1 MVAPER
7 FNSSQVPRNI
17 DNLCDYIDNLS
28 DENYERYEDW
38 RIENRDNFVTEYND
52 LLDEHHVMQ
61 YMNSSGLESDS
72 DEDSDE
78 GSDEDSDNESE
89 DMDSDEENTLVDTDD
104 EYEDMGSDEENT
116 LVDTDDEYEVARQ
129 SVIEEPQPEDDYDS
143 DSEIEYSV
151 ISDEDTDYDS
161 DEDIDADYTE
171 WLYPYLS
178 SSHVLL

>member
-38 RIENRDNFVTEYND
+38 RIENRDNFVREYSD

-61 YMNSSGLESDS
+61 YMNSSGLESETESDLDLESDSEEEDSDDEEDS
-72 DEDSDE
+72 DEDDE
-78 GSDEDSDNESE
+78 FVDSEEYMDVIQDEDI
-89 DMDSDEENTLVDTDD
+89 TVQT
-104 EYEDMGSDEENT
+104 
-116 LVDTDDEYEVARQ
+116 
-129 SVIEEPQPEDDYDS
+129 VIEEPQPEDDCDS
-143 DSEIEYSV
+143 DSEIEYTV
-151 ISDEDTDYDS
+151 ISDEESDYDS
-161 DEDIDADYTE
+161 DEDIDADYAE

-178 SSHVLL
+178 TSHVSF

>member
-38 RIENRDNFVTEYND
+38 RIENRDNFVREYSD

-72 DEDSDE
+72 DEGSELDSDDE
-78 GSDEDSDNESE
+78 SDGMDSDNESE
-89 DMDSDEENTLVDTDD
+89 DMDSDEENTLVD
-104 EYEDMGSDEENT
+104 S
-116 LVDTDDEYEVARQ
+116 DDEYEVARQ
-129 SVIEEPQPEDDYDS
+129 SVIEEPQPEDDCDS
-143 DSEIEYSV
+143 DSEIEYTV
-151 ISDEDTDYDS
+151 ISDEESDYDS
-161 DEDIDADYTE
+161 DYAE

-178 SSHVLL
+178 TNHVSF

>member
-17 DNLCDYIDNLS
+17 DNLCHYIDNLS

-52 LLDEHHVMQ
+52 LLDEHHMMQ
-61 YMNSSGLESDS
+61 YMNSSGLESD
-72 DEDSDE
+72 EDSDQ
-78 GSDEDSDNESE
+78 EDSQIDTDDESE
-89 DMDSDEENTLVDTDD
+89 DMDSDEENTLVDT
-104 EYEDMGSDEENT
+104 EYEYD
-116 LVDTDDEYEVARQ
+116 VARQ
-129 SVIEEPQPEDDYDS
+129 SVIEEPQPEDDS

-151 ISDEDTDYDS
+151 VSDEESDYDS
-161 DEDIDADYTE
+161 DEELDADYTE

>member
-52 LLDEHHVMQ
+52 LLDEHHMMQ

-72 DEDSDE
+72 DEEDSDDENSELDSDE
-78 GSDEDSDNESE
+78 EDSQIDSDDESE
-89 DMDSDEENTLVDTDD
+89 DMDSDDENSVVD
-104 EYEDMGSDEENT
+104 S
-116 LVDTDDEYEVARQ
+116 DDEYEVARQ
-129 SVIEEPQPEDDYDS
+129 SVIEELQPEDDS

-151 ISDEDTDYDS
+151 VSDEDSDYDS
-161 DEDIDADYTE
+161 DEELDADYTE

-178 SSHVLL
+178 TSHVLL

>member
-38 RIENRDNFVTEYND
+38 RIENRDNFVREYND
-52 LLDEHHVMQ
+52 LLDEHHMMQ
-61 YMNSSGLESDS
+61 YMNSSGLESD
-72 DEDSDE
+72 EDSDQ
-78 GSDEDSDNESE
+78 EDSQIDTDDESE
-89 DMDSDEENTLVDTDD
+89 DMDSDEENTLVDT
-104 EYEDMGSDEENT
+104 EYEYD
-116 LVDTDDEYEVARQ
+116 VARQ
-129 SVIEEPQPEDDYDS
+129 SVIEEPQPEDDS

-151 ISDEDTDYDS
+151 VSDEESDYDS
-161 DEDIDADYTE
+161 DEELDADYTE

>member
-38 RIENRDNFVTEYND
+38 RIENRDNFVREYSD

-72 DEDSDE
+72 DEGSEQEDSQI
-78 GSDEDSDNESE
+78 GSDNESE

-116 LVDTDDEYEVARQ
+116 LVDTDDEYDVARQ
-129 SVIEEPQPEDDYDS
+129 SVIEEPQPEDDS

-151 ISDEDTDYDS
+151 ISDEDSDYDS
-161 DEDIDADYTE
+161 DYTE

-178 SSHVLL
+178 SSHVLF

>member
-38 RIENRDNFVTEYND
+38 RIENRDNFVREYSD

-61 YMNSSGLESDS
+61 YMNSSGLESETESDLDLESDS
-72 DEDSDE
+72 EEEDSDDEDSDE
-78 GSDEDSDNESE
+78 DDEFVDSEE
-89 DMDSDEENTLVDTDD
+89 DMDVIQD
-104 EYEDMGSDEENT
+104 EDMT
-116 LVDTDDEYEVARQ
+116 VQT
-129 SVIEEPQPEDDYDS
+129 VIEEPQPQDDCNNLE
-143 DSEIEYSV
+143 SEFEYTV
-151 ISDEDTDYDS
+151 ISDEESDYDS
-161 DEDIDADYTE
+161 DEDIDADYAE

-178 SSHVLL
+178 TSHVSF

>member
-17 DNLCDYIDNLS
+17 DNLCDYVNNLS
-28 DENYERYEDW
+28 DENYERYEEW
-38 RIENRDNFVTEYND
+38 RIENRDNFVREYND
-52 LLDEHHVMQ
+52 LLNEHHMMQ
-61 YMNSSGLESDS
+61 YMDSSDEEDSDDENSELDS
-72 DEDSDE
+72 DEEDSELDSDE
-78 GSDEDSDNESE
+78 EDSQMDSDNESE
-89 DMDSDEENTLVDTDD
+89 DMDSDDENTNVDSDD
-104 EYEDMGSDEENT
+104 EYD
-116 LVDTDDEYEVARQ
+116 VVRQ
-129 SVIEEPQPEDDYDS
+129 SIIEEPQPEDDS

-151 ISDEDTDYDS
+151 ISDEDSDD

>member
-52 LLDEHHVMQ
+52 LLDEHHMMQ

-89 DMDSDEENTLVDTDD
+89 DMD
-104 EYEDMGSDEENT
+104 SDEENT

-161 DEDIDADYTE
+161 DEELDADYTE

>member
-38 RIENRDNFVTEYND
+38 RIENRDNFVREYSD

-72 DEDSDE
+72 DEGSEQEDSQI
-78 GSDEDSDNESE
+78 GSDNESE

-104 EYEDMGSDEENT
+104 EYD
-116 LVDTDDEYEVARQ
+116 VARQ
-129 SVIEEPQPEDDYDS
+129 SVIEEPQPEDDS

-151 ISDEDTDYDS
+151 ISDEDSDYDS
-161 DEDIDADYTE
+161 DEDINADYTE

-178 SSHVLL
+178 SSHVLF

>member
-38 RIENRDNFVTEYND
+38 RIENRDNFVREYND
-52 LLDEHHVMQ
+52 LLDEHHMMQ

-72 DEDSDE
+72 DDDSEQE
-78 GSDEDSDNESE
+78 GSDDESDGMDSDNESE
-89 DMDSDEENTLVDTDD
+89 DMDSDEENTLVD
-104 EYEDMGSDEENT
+104 
-116 LVDTDDEYEVARQ
+116 LDDEYEVARQ
-129 SVIEEPQPEDDYDS
+129 SVIEEPQPEDES

-151 ISDEDTDYDS
+151 ISDEESDYDS

>member
-38 RIENRDNFVTEYND
+38 RIENRDNFVREYSD
-52 LLDEHHVMQ
+52 LLDQHHVRQ
-61 YMNSSGLESDS
+61 YMNSSGLESDT
-72 DEDSDE
+72 DSDLNLE
-78 GSDEDSDNESE
+78 SDSDDEDSDNESE
-89 DMDSDEENTLVDTDD
+89 DMDSDGENSIVDSED
-104 EYEDMGSDEENT
+104 EYD
-116 LVDTDDEYEVARQ
+116 VARQ
-129 SVIEEPQPEDDYDS
+129 SVIEELQPEDDS

-151 ISDEDTDYDS
+151 VSDEDSDYDS
-161 DEDIDADYTE
+161 DEELDADYTE

-178 SSHVLL
+178 TSHVLL